1 MVHSFSRFFRD
12 HFELE
17 FYIRKLAK
25 NGVKLVSITQEMGDD
40 PKRLY
45 DAIENGIADVNDSD
59 LKDRIATLKASRDQA
74 KSDAERVAASLGA
87 AGQKAVAP
95 DMLSKFAA
103 TARQRMRI
111 EGGGYRREHVRALAQ
126 RVEVD
131 VGEVRILGSKSNLL
145 QALVAGASETKPGA
159 VPSFVPKWCARQD
172 SNLRPPA

>member
-1 MVHSFSRFFRD
+1 M
-12 HFELE
+12 
-17 FYIRKLAK
+17 
-25 NGVKLVSITQEMGDD
+25 
-40 PKRLY
+40 
-45 DAIENGIADVNDSD
+45 NDSD
-59 LKDRIATLKASRDQA
+59 LKDRIATLKATRDQA

-95 DMLSKFAA
+95 DMLAKFAA

-145 QALVAGASETKPGA
+145 QALIAGATETKPGA
-159 VPSFVPKWCARQD
+159 VPSFVPKWCATQ
-172 SNLRPPA
+172 SGANPSPPEIPCS